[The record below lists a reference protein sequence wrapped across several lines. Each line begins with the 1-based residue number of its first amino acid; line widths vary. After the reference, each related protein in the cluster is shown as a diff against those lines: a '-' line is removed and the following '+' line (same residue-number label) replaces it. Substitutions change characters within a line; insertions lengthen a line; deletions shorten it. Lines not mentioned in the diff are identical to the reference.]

1 VESRIKSHALK
12 YDVIIQSSTSRSLRN
27 GFVLASIIVQFVA
40 TYFSTCDVDKPNEL
54 LECSTNSSIY
64 YLDDPVRQFPFY
76 TILSTALW

>member
-12 YDVIIQSSTSRSLRN
+12 YDVIIQSSTSRPLKN

-54 LECSTNSSIY
+54 VECLPTKISGRSVYSVSSC
-64 YLDDPVRQFPFY
+64 LR
-76 TILSTALW
+76 L